1 MSWADRAVEDLLA
14 GQQTRIRPHGGSM
27 RGKVESGQLVTLDPV
42 AVCDLKIGDIVLC
55 RVKGNV
61 YLHLV
66 KAKQEGRVQIGNNRG
81 GVNGW
86 TRTVYGIATKI
97 ES

>member
-1 MSWADRAVEDLLA
+1 
-14 GQQTRIRPHGGSM
+14 M

-66 KAKQEGRVQIGNNRG
+66 KAKQEGRVQIGNNRCG
-81 GVNGW
+81 KPRSWLGAQHDVMHMITTHPPPTPTPAAPSTTW
-86 TRTVYGIATKI
+86 SACRDTA
-97 ES
+97 